1 MCFVSAGPT
10 GPRDGVIFPE
20 PRGDGGRK
28 AEYLGPNVARLL
40 FVGPRP
46 GVFRPEHIVDRCHH
60 VAVCALIEARIPCGI
75 GAAWGDDDNLGPS
88 RGEVAAAIGGAR
100 LDEQGPA
107 LR

>member
-1 MCFVSAGPT
+1 MVLYSPSPAATAAGRPST
-10 GPRDGVIFPE
+10 LAQMSP
-20 PRGDGGRK
+20 
-28 AEYLGPNVARLL
+28 ASCLWARA
-40 FVGPRP
+40 P